1 MHWRRWKNAHFNN
14 TGDGSRTVPIR
25 QLMNEK
31 PPKRV
36 NYRKLA
42 ELSSLGLMLPSSIA
56 VGLFMGWLL
65 DKYLHTHPWMLGIF
79 TVLGIVSGFLS
90 LIRGLKKL
98 GIEKDD

>member
-1 MHWRRWKNAHFNN
+1 MRWRRWENECFNN
-14 TGDGSRTVPIR
+14 TGYGSRTVPIEKF
-25 QLMNEK
+25 MNEK
-31 PPKRV
+31 PPKRI

-65 DKYLHTHPWMLGIF
+65 DKFLHTHPWMLGIF